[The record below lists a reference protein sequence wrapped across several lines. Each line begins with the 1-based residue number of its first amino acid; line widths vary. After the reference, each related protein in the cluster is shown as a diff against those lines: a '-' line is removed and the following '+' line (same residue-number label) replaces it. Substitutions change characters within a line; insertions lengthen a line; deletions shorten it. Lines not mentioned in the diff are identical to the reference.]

1 MIWLILLLSI
11 LDGAVS
17 QLRYS
22 VPEEQEPGSVVGNI
36 AEDLGLDIT
45 KLSARRFQTVPSSR
59 TPYLEVNLENGALM
73 VKEKIDREEICK
85 QTVPCL
91 LHLEVFLENPLEL
104 FRVEI
109 EVMDIN
115 DNPPSFPETDIS
127 VEISES
133 ATPGTRFPVE
143 NAFDPDVGTNALST
157 YAITNNNYFYLDVQ
171 TQSDGNKFAEL
182 VLEKPLD
189 REQQAVH
196 RYVLT
201 AVDGGIPQRTGTAL
215 LVVKVLDSND
225 NAPTFEHSV
234 YTVNLQEN
242 SPVGTL
248 VIQLN
253 ATDVDEGQ
261 NGEIVYSFSNHNTP
275 RIKDLFNIDARTG
288 RIEVAGEVDYEESST
303 HQIYVQAKDM
313 GANAVP
319 AHCKVLVKLVD
330 VNDNTPEI
338 GFSTVTESVSEQDAP
353 GTVIALFSVSDRD
366 SGENEQ
372 MSCEILGDVPFKLK
386 SSFKNYYTIVTDG
399 PLDRENTD
407 SYTITVVAKD
417 KGQPSLATSKSIKVH
432 VSDENDNAPRFTQAV
447 YDVYVTENNVPGAFI
462 HAVSALD
469 PDIGQN
475 ALITYSILEC
485 DIQGMS
491 VDTYVSINQDT
502 GYLYALRSFD
512 YEQLKE
518 FSFMVQAKDAGAAEL
533 FSNATVNVI
542 IVDQNDNAP
551 TVIAPIG
558 KNGTAKEHLP
568 RSAEP
573 GYLVTRIVAMDADD
587 GENARLS
594 YSILRGNE
602 MGMFRMDWRT
612 GELRTAR
619 RISPKRDPQG
629 YYDLLIE
636 VRDHGQPPLSS
647 SASVSV
653 ILVDSVVEGRSGD
666 RGSASKAKETSL
678 DLTLILI
685 IALGSVSFIFLLAM
699 IVLAVRCQKDKK
711 LNLYTCLLA
720 GDCCL
725 CCSSCC
731 SRQARGRKQ
740 KKLSKSDIM
749 LVQSTNVTSGVGPVG
764 QVPVEESGVGGV
776 GGGFGSHHHQN
787 QNSYCYQVCLT
798 PESAKTDLMFLKPC
812 SPSRST
818 DTDHTN
824 PCGAIVT
831 GYSDQQPDIISN
843 GSILSNETKHQRAEL
858 SYLVDRPRRVNS
870 SAFQEA
876 DIVSSKD
883 SGHGDSEQGDSDH
896 DATNR
901 GHSAGADLFSNC
913 TEECKA
919 LGHSDRCWMP
929 SFVPSDGRQGP
940 DYRSN
945 LHVPGMDATLPDTEV
960 PSSVNL
966 TDQLT
971 MTSSTASSND
981 RSFSTFGKDG
991 QRSQSHHSLH
1001 HHLHQQQ
1008 QQYSSSTLERKEY
1021 DRGTLPY
1028 KPTFLCEYQY
1038 ESSLGPYDFGLV
1050 QYRY

>member
-1 MIWLILLLSI
+1 MIWFIFLLSI
-11 LDGAVS
+11 LDGTVC
-17 QLRYS
+17 QLHYS
-22 VPEEQEPGSVVGNI
+22 LPEEQEPGSVVGNI

-59 TPYLEVNLENGALM
+59 TPYLEVNLENGALV

-85 QTVPCL
+85 QTIPCL
-91 LHLEVFLENPLEL
+91 LHLEVFLDNPLEL

-133 ATPGTRFPVE
+133 AIPGTRFPVE

-182 VLEKPLD
+182 VLEKSLD

-225 NAPTFEHSV
+225 NAPTFDQTV
-234 YTVNLQEN
+234 YSVNLREN
-242 SPVGTL
+242 SPLGTL

-261 NGEIVYSFSNHNTP
+261 NGEIVYSFSSHNAA
-275 RIKDLFNIDARTG
+275 RIKDLFNIDSRTG
-288 RIEVAGEVDYEESST
+288 RIEVAGEVDFEESNT
-303 HQIYVQAKDM
+303 HQIYVQAKDL

-366 SGENEQ
+366 SGENGH

-518 FSFMVQAKDAGAAEL
+518 FSFMVQAKDSGAAEL
-533 FSNATVNVI
+533 FSNTTVNVI

-573 GYLVTRIVAMDADD
+573 GYLVTRIVATDADD

-647 SASVSV
+647 SASVNV

-720 GDCCL
+720 GECCM
-725 CCSSCC
+725 CCGSCC
-731 SRQARGRKQ
+731 SRHARSRKQ

-749 LVQSTNVTSGVGPVG
+749 LVQSTNVTSGIGPVG

-776 GGGFGSHHHQN
+776 GGGFGPHHHQN

-843 GSILSNETKHQRAEL
+843 GNILSNEVR
-858 SYLVDRPRRVNS
+858 
-870 SAFQEA
+870 
-876 DIVSSKD
+876 
-883 SGHGDSEQGDSDH
+883 
-896 DATNR
+896 
-901 GHSAGADLFSNC
+901 
-913 TEECKA
+913 KA
-919 LGHSDRCWMP
+919 
-929 SFVPSDGRQGP
+929 
-940 DYRSN
+940 
-945 LHVPGMDATLPDTEV
+945 
-960 PSSVNL
+960 
-966 TDQLT
+966 
-971 MTSSTASSND
+971 
-981 RSFSTFGKDG
+981 
-991 QRSQSHHSLH
+991 
-1001 HHLHQQQ
+1001 
-1008 QQYSSSTLERKEY
+1008 
-1021 DRGTLPY
+1021 
-1028 KPTFLCEYQY
+1028 
-1038 ESSLGPYDFGLV
+1038 
-1050 QYRY
+1050 